1 MNQMEICW
9 LLRPGKIA
17 QDLAGLSEVLDELVL
32 ADPNVSSATVAV
44 ASIVHVY
51 ANRLALFFTD
61 QPLAQERVLEALEA
75 QWLERRNAEGTK
87 D

>member
-1 MNQMEICW
+1 MKQTKVRCW
-9 LLRPGKIA
+9 PLRPSQMA
-17 QDLAGLSEVLDELVL
+17 QDLAGLSEILDDLVL
-32 ADPNVSSATVAV
+32 ADPDASSAAAAV

-51 ANRLALFFTD
+51 ANRLALFFTE

-75 QWLERRNAEGTK
+75 QWIERRNAEGT